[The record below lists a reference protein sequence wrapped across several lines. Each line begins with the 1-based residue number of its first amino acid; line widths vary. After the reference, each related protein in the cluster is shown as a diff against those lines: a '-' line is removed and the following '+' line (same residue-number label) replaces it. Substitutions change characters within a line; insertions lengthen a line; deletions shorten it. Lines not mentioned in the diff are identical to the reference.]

1 MHMLITSDSVS
12 EEISTVAHVEGEF
25 LRARPISAENVAGES
40 PSPPKSRGGNDLPL
54 VPSAVGVVTS
64 ILIPRWATPLCI
76 LVESPCSCASHS
88 SPPLYV
94 CVRDMTTPGT
104 SEFLPSVWGGVAAL
118 SSTSPETTDVNSRVV
133 RGYLLAVLRM
143 PVATR

>member
-54 VPSAVGVVTS
+54 VPSAVGSLGRRAENGGPTS
-64 ILIPRWATPLCI
+64 SWLHYPK
-76 LVESPCSCASHS
+76 
-88 SPPLYV
+88 Y
-94 CVRDMTTPGT
+94 
-104 SEFLPSVWGGVAAL
+104 
-118 SSTSPETTDVNSRVV
+118 
-133 RGYLLAVLRM
+133 
-143 PVATR
+143 